1 MDFSNAIRVLDS
13 IGRSLP
19 GIFTLLQV
27 GLVLAAILL
36 AIKGVLELS
45 QARKQH
51 RVPATS
57 SILTIIAGS
66 LLLSVN
72 QLLAVGSYT
81 LFRTSQRYPILT
93 TYEPSGADGLA
104 RIFYAISAYL
114 YLMGWFW
121 MAYAIFKVHSGS
133 RAQPQDLYWKAKALT
148 AAALAVVLVN
158 VEAATNILLNTVG
171 QPPANASYFQ
181 FNPS

>member
-27 GLVLAAILL
+27 GLIIAAVLL
-36 AIKGVLELS
+36 AIKGVIELS

-51 RVPATS
+51 RVAASS
-57 SILTIIAGS
+57 SILSIIAGS
-66 LLLSVN
+66 LLISIN

-93 TYEPSGADGLA
+93 TYEPGNGESLA
-104 RIFYAISAYL
+104 RIFYAVSAYL

-148 AAALAVVLVN
+148 AAALAIVLVN
-158 VEAATNILLNTVG
+158 VEETTNILLNTVG
-171 QPPANASYFQ
+171 QPPTNASYFQ